1 MSAQEYEYLAETQ
14 ETEQV
19 AAAKVGDVN
28 RDDPVKDFQKLLPGC
43 ALPEHDQRGQNQQ
56 VKQEEHG
63 PGYLFQACVLPRF
76 PAGKKSKI
84 FLLSLATEK

>member
-1 MSAQEYEYLAETQ
+1 MSLAI
-14 ETEQV
+14 V
-19 AAAKVGDVN
+19 LIVLF
-28 RDDPVKDFQKLLPGC
+28 PLFVKLY
-43 ALPEHDQRGQNQQ
+43 QNQQ